1 MCQGRLSKIRPGK
14 ELYVGGYR
22 NVSLVGWR
30 AGVQRGFV
38 GCVGR
43 LVINGRVIDMRA
55 DPFVGDALH
64 GVDVREYICA
74 STQCSLSLPS
84 QRVVL

>member
-1 MCQGRLSKIRPGK
+1 MCQGRLNKIGPRK

-30 AGVQRGFV
+30 AGIQHGFI

-43 LVINGRVIDMRA
+43 LTINGRVIDMRRG
-55 DPFVGDALH
+55 PFVGDALH
-64 GVDVREYICA
+64 GIDVRAYFDISFSAVTLAAC
-74 STQCSLSLPS
+74 
-84 QRVVL
+84 